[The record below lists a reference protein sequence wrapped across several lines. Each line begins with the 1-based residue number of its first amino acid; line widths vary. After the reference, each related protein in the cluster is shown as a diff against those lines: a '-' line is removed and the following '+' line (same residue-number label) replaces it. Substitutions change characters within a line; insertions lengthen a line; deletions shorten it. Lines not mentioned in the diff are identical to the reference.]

1 MQVPDYL
8 SFLNTENN
16 TSSGVIPVEGTFRF
30 LIDSAREVIQLKTE
44 KLFHQ
49 LKVLDLP
56 NLTAPNLEETY
67 QSILKIKLLLK
78 DIMEL
83 QELFLRI
90 EFQQVHG
97 KPNISTAIPSENQ
110 SENQT
115 NHENDNQPDQ
125 LLF

>member
-8 SFLNTENN
+8 SFLNAENK
-16 TSSGVIPVEGTFRF
+16 TSSGGIPVENTLRF

-56 NLTAPNLEETY
+56 NLTAPNLEDTY

-97 KPNISTAIPSENQ
+97 NPQTTTAKPSENQ
-110 SENQT
+110 PDSQSIPENG
-115 NHENDNQPDQ
+115 N
-125 LLF
+125 

>member
-8 SFLNTENN
+8 SFLNTENK
-16 TSSGVIPVEGTFRF
+16 TSSGSIPVENTLRF

-44 KLFHQ
+44 KLYHQ
-49 LKVLDLP
+49 LKALDLP

-97 KPNISTAIPSENQ
+97 NPTIPSANPSENQ
-110 SENQT
+110 
-115 NHENDNQPDQ
+115 PDSQ
-125 LLF
+125 FNREMGN